1 MPRTVPAMSRTT
13 RELACQ
19 PKGQAGFTLVE
30 LMVAMVV
37 LAVGLGALA
46 PLFISATLSNNKN
59 SRNATAT
66 MLAQL
71 VLEQISSQSPN
82 STATIYL
89 TDCAGNTWAIAT
101 TGGAAPTG
109 AGALLDTTS
118 TDYSYG
124 GINPTQTFSAIPPA
138 TATVPGYAMQYADCG
153 LGGAVSNY
161 DVRWNV
167 INIDTYTRLITVS
180 ARQVSPANQLG
191 GRVYSL
197 PVTVRGIGGS

>member
-1 MPRTVPAMSRTT
+1 MLRMMLRTT
-13 RELACQ
+13 RKLARER
-19 PKGQAGFTLVE
+19 KGQPGFTLVE

-46 PLFISATLSNNKN
+46 PLFISAALSNNKN

-82 STATIYL
+82 STATIFL
-89 TDCAGNTWAIAT
+89 TDCVGNTWAIAT
-101 TGGAAPTG
+101 TGGAAPAG
-109 AGALLDTTS
+109 AGALLDNTS
-118 TDYSYG
+118 TDYNYG
-124 GINPTQTFSAIPPA
+124 GINPTQAYTSVPPA
-138 TATVPGYAMQYADCG
+138 TSVVPGYAMQYADCG
-153 LGGAVSNY
+153 AAGTQSTY

-191 GRVYSL
+191 GKVYAM

>member
-1 MPRTVPAMSRTT
+1 MMLTTT
-13 RELACQ
+13 RKLRRER
-19 PKGQAGFTLVE
+19 KRQAGFTLVE

-46 PLFISATLSNNKN
+46 PLFISAALANNKN

-71 VLEQISSQSPN
+71 VLEQISSQSPS
-82 STATIYL
+82 STATIFV
-89 TDCAGNTWAIAT
+89 TDCLGNTWAMAS

-109 AGALLDTTS
+109 AGATLDATS
-118 TDYSYG
+118 TDYNYG
-124 GINPTQTFSAIPPA
+124 GIDPTQAYASVPPA
-138 TATVPGYAMQYADCG
+138 TATTPGYAMQYADCG
-153 LGGAVSNY
+153 AAGTQSTY

-167 INIDTYTRLITVS
+167 VNLDTYTRLITVS
-180 ARQVSPANQLG
+180 AREVSPANQLG
-191 GRVYSL
+191 GRVYSM

>member
-1 MPRTVPAMSRTT
+1 MLRATSK
-13 RELACQ
+13 LACER
-19 PKGQAGFTLVE
+19 KGQAGFTLIE

-37 LAVGLGALA
+37 LAVGLGALSS
-46 PLFISATLSNNKN
+46 LFISAALSNNKN

-82 STATIYL
+82 STATIFL
-89 TDCAGNTWAIAT
+89 NDCVGNTWAIAT
-101 TGGAAPTG
+101 TGGAAPNG

-124 GINPTQTFSAIPPA
+124 GINPTQAYTAVPPA
-138 TATVPGYAMQYADCG
+138 TNVTPGYAMQYVDCG
-153 LGGAVSNY
+153 VGGTQSNY
-161 DVRWNV
+161 DIRWNV

-180 ARQVSPANQLG
+180 ARQVSPSNQLG
-191 GRVYSL
+191 GAVYAL

>member
-1 MPRTVPAMSRTT
+1 MLRMMPRMR
-13 RELACQ
+13 RRLAGKR
-19 PKGQAGFTLVE
+19 KGQAGFTLIE

-37 LAVGLGALA
+37 LAVGLGALT
-46 PLFISATLSNNKN
+46 PLFISAALANNKN

-71 VLEQISSQSPN
+71 VLEQISSQDPN
-82 STATIYL
+82 STATIFL
-89 TDCAGNTWAIAT
+89 TDCVGNTWAVAS
-101 TGGAAPTG
+101 TGQPWPAS
-109 AGALLDTTS
+109 AGALLDTNS

-124 GINPTQTFSAIPPA
+124 GIDPTQPYSAVPPA
-138 TATVPGYAMQYADCG
+138 TATTPGYAMQYTDCG
-153 LGGAVSNY
+153 AAGTQSTY

-167 INIDTYTRLITVS
+167 SNIDTYTRLITVS

-197 PVTVRGIGGS
+197 PVTVRGIGGA

>member
-1 MPRTVPAMSRTT
+1 MLRMMLRTT
-13 RELACQ
+13 RKLAHER
-19 PKGQAGFTLVE
+19 KRQAGFTLVE

-46 PLFISATLSNNKN
+46 PLFISAALANNKN

-71 VLEQISSQSPN
+71 VLEQISSQNPN
-82 STATIYL
+82 STATIFV
-89 TDCAGNTWAIAT
+89 TDCLGNVWAVNS
-101 TGGAAPTG
+101 TGGAAPAG
-109 AGALLDTTS
+109 AGATLDATAS
-118 TDYSYG
+118 DYSYG
-124 GINPTQTFSAIPPA
+124 GIDPTQAYAAIPPA
-138 TATVPGYAMQYADCG
+138 TATTPGYAMQYADCG
-153 LGGAVSNY
+153 AAGTQSTY

-167 INIDTYTRLITVS
+167 VNIDTYTRLITVS
-180 ARQVSPANQLG
+180 AREVSPATQLG

>member
-1 MPRTVPAMSRTT
+1 MPTATNKLA
-13 RELACQ
+13 RER
-19 PKGQAGFTLVE
+19 KGQAGFTLIE

-37 LAVGLGALA
+37 LAVGLGALSS
-46 PLFISATLSNNKN
+46 LFISATLSNNKN
-59 SRNATAT
+59 SRNATST

-82 STATIYL
+82 STATIFL
-89 TDCAGNTWAIAT
+89 QDCAGNTWAIAT
-101 TGGAAPTG
+101 TGGAAPNG
-109 AGALLDTTS
+109 AGAQLDATS

-124 GINPTQTFSAIPPA
+124 GINPTQAYTALPPA
-138 TATVPGYAMQYADCG
+138 TATTPGYGMQYVDCA
-153 LGGAVSNY
+153 LGGSVSNY

-180 ARQVSPANQLG
+180 AREVSPSNQLG
-191 GRVYSL
+191 GRVYSM